1 MIQINKFKLLPIMAA
16 AFVVGLTS
24 CDLDEYNPSGATADE
39 IWSTPEGFV
48 TNVNAAYSE
57 QRSWYGKEDGIF
69 MSETGTDLWFN
80 RDKNTYAG
88 QLTQY
93 AGLNSLQGNPNRAAW
108 NLVWPAINLCNAGI
122 NRIEDAGFT
131 DEVQKNRRL
140 GELKFLRAFYYWH
153 VVETWGGVMLRTEET
168 QGPLLTASRSPV
180 EAFYSIIIEDLLEAE
195 KFLPAQSGW
204 GNEYSRASNKSAKG
218 LLARAYLTRAAYAT
232 GGEKEEFL
240 RLAAEKAKEV
250 IDNKAAL
257 EVDLYATYAEMW
269 DPRNNKRNREALYI
283 VSNSAENPTLNY
295 DLNVGNR
302 LYQFWQTRYNGLP
315 GLVQDLNYGFEG
327 NRRLMPTLAFL
338 DMFNE
343 ENDTRYEVSFQEAW
357 IANSNYT
364 WTAGDAATYDKDP
377 SIVGRQIRAGIDTA
391 LYITKKQLTGERRK
405 PFVALDRDSVYLPNN
420 SIRNGNLYVNFRK
433 FRDPDREFANTQS
446 GFKDVIVMRLAE
458 MYLIAAEAEFGLGRP
473 DLAAN
478 YINVLRTRAAKPD
491 KVAEMQVTSDMIT
504 LDFILDERAR
514 ELAGEHLRWF
524 DLKRTGKLVERV
536 RRLNPDITQIQDHHV
551 LRPIRQEELNALL
564 NGEEFGQNPGYN

>member
-1 MIQINKFKLLPIMAA
+1 M
-16 AFVVGLTS
+16 GLTS